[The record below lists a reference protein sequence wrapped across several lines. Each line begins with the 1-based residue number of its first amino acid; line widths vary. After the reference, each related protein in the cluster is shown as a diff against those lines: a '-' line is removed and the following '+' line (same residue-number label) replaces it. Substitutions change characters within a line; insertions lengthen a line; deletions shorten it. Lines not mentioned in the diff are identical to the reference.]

1 MRVLFYFM
9 AFTLMAAAFAAC
21 QATQENRTQSSVNR
35 AVPAATTHGDG
46 VRRITPTELRELM
59 EKGQVTVID
68 VRNEASYYAGH
79 VPTAK
84 LIPNTAILNHL
95 QELPRDRLIVT
106 YCS

>member
-9 AFTLMAAAFAAC
+9 AFTLMAAALAAC
-21 QATQENRTQSSVNR
+21 QATQENTKASVNR
-35 AVPAATTHGDG
+35 AVPSATTHGDG